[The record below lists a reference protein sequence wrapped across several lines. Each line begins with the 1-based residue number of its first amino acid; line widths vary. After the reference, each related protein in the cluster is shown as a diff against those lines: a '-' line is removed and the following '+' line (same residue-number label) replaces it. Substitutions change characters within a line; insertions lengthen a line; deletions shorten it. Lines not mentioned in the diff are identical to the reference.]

1 MTTLVYPNTLVP
13 GAAENV
19 SDLNANLNAIAAVV
33 NGNIDGTNNIAN
45 AGVTA
50 NNLSTALAQM
60 LGVTNVANTGR
71 GKTIIATAESRTN
84 TAYGTL
90 TTADQVTGIVLPTA
104 GLIFVAYMAMW
115 QESVDGAARA
125 AIFVGA
131 NQLKIAGG
139 SSAAPFVQEAR
150 NPGGAGI
157 NKPLSTGPQ
166 GLEGA
171 LSASAT
177 AYTGHVTTGQ
187 AVGVLDEGGTLDGT
201 VGFGFGPCT
210 IFAAAGTYTISVQ
223 YKASSGSVTASNRNL
238 WVWTQ
243 SFG

>member
-1 MTTLVYPNTLVP
+1 VSNT
-13 GAAENV
+13 
-19 SDLNANLNAIAAVV
+19 
-33 NGNIDGTNNIAN
+33 
-45 AGVTA
+45 AG
-50 NNLSTALAQM
+50 
-60 LGVTNVANTGR
+60 
-71 GKTIIATAESRTN
+71 GKAIIATAESRSN

-90 TTADQVTGIVLPTA
+90 TTPDQVTGVVVPANSLVEIV
-104 GLIFVAYMAMW
+104 YMAMW

-125 AIFVGA
+125 SIFIGS

-171 LSASAT
+171 LSANAT

-187 AVGVLDEGGTLDGT
+187 AVGVLDESGTLDGT

-210 IFAAAGTYTISVQ
+210 LFGIAAGTYTFSVQ
-223 YKASSGSVTASNRNL
+223 FKASSGSVTASNRNL
-238 WVWTQ
+238 FVRVR
-243 SFG
+243 SYP